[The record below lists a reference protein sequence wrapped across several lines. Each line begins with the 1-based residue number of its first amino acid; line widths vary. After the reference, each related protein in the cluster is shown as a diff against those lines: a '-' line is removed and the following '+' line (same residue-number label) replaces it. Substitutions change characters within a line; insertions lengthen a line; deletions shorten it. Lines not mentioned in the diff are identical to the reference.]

1 MAKDTK
7 KAPKG
12 GKKAKV
18 KKLKIPKRVGSIKIS
33 KELRREGNG
42 LIEALK
48 GLIATE
54 IAAGAITALTRR
66 PEQKRLEG

>member
-1 MAKDTK
+1 MAKDSK

-18 KKLKIPKRVGSIKIS
+18 KKLKIPKQIGGIKIP
-33 KELRREGNG
+33 KELRREGNS
-42 LIEALK
+42 LIDALK

-54 IAAGAITALTRR
+54 IAAGAITAITRSPR
-66 PEQKRLEG
+66 RRQEG

>member
-12 GKKAKV
+12 GKKPKI
-18 KKLKIPKRVGSIKIS
+18 KKLKIPRKVGGIKIP
-33 KELRREGNG
+33 KELRREGNS

-54 IAAGAITALTRR
+54 IAAGAIAALTRR
-66 PEQKRLEG
+66 PEQKRQEG